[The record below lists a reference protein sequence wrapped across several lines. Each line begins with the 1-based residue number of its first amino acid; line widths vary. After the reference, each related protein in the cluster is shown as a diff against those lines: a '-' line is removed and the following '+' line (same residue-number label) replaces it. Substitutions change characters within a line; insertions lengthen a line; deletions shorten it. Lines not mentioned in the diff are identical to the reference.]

1 MEKEITLVV
10 AIKKNV
16 FVHKFDTITEAY
28 RYYLKKYSTL
38 GDWWYYLTCAHKLL
52 SSVTNEEIMEC
63 IFRNC
68 FTNACITESY
78 ERRQRKAKIIK
89 FPLTT

>member
-1 MEKEITLVV
+1 MEKEIILVV

-16 FVHKFDTITEAY
+16 FVHKFDTVTEAY

-38 GDWWYYLTCAHKLL
+38 GDWWCYLTCAHKLL
-52 SSVTNEEIMEC
+52 SSIINEEIMEC

-68 FTNACITESY
+68 FTNACIIESY
-78 ERRQRKAKIIK
+78 EYRQKKAKIIK
-89 FPLTT
+89 FP

>member
-1 MEKEITLVV
+1 MEKEIILVV

-16 FVHKFDTITEAY
+16 FVHKFDTVTEAY

-38 GDWWYYLTCAHKLL
+38 DDWWYYLIYAHKLL
-52 SSVTNEEIMEC
+52 SSIINEEIMEC

-68 FTNACITESY
+68 FTNTCIIESY

-89 FPLTT
+89 FP